1 MADIENQN
9 SLIPLSQAVETIKT
23 AILQGQYEAV
33 KGVNRIQLVVY
44 FSIGKYLSENT
55 HHFAYGS
62 AALKVISEQLRKE
75 LPGLR
80 GYSETQL
87 KEMRKFYDE
96 WIFLDAK
103 KSVAT
108 DKCATKKKSVVTD
121 ESQLTINQSDI
132 YHTMVIPDVTEF
144 PIEDFFAVPFTHHT
158 RIIALC
164 KERDA
169 RFYYI
174 HRTAEEHLS
183 VEALKK
189 LINQQAYEHREQI
202 PNNFS
207 KALVNSSVARK
218 AVMMF
223 KDSYALD
230 FNNVEE
236 IGLRDKIDVDERVI
250 EKEIVQNVKNFIM
263 TFGHDFTFVGNQ
275 YHLEVYNHDFF
286 PDLQYVCPM
295 RHLYTLNMDNKQD
308 ILWSVMH
315 DFCLS
320 SDDKTIYYRH
330 SDHLGSAN
338 WITDFHGD
346 PIQYLHYLPYGE
358 LLLNQQVA
366 GYDERYKFTDK
377 ERDAESGYDYFG
389 ARYYASPL
397 YNWTSVD
404 PLADQSPQISPYAYC
419 NWNPIKFVDPDGEEK
434 HIFLHPSNDENIY
447 ESSMNYVDNVPSIH
461 IWAHGNNHRINFY
474 DKNNNTTYEA
484 TTVDKLVAFLNDNVF
499 QYSDA
504 WKNHESE
511 GSQAVIVLHSC
522 ETGKGKNSIG
532 QQLSEQLPNT
542 VVIAPNEKVAVTKD
556 AKELGAYKTKELVK
570 PDGTKAQTIDKV
582 GAWVMFREGKMI
594 GSFNGAT
601 PPNVTNPK
609 QFQLDN

>member
-33 KGVNRIQLVVY
+33 KGVNRIQLAVY

-108 DKCATKKKSVVTD
+108 DKCATMKKSGVTD

-230 FNNVEE
+230 FINVEE

-286 PDLQYVCPM
+286 PDLLFFN
-295 RHLYTLNMDNKQD
+295 RELNALVVVELKAGEFNPSYLGQLTTYLQ
-308 ILWSVMH
+308 IL
-315 DFCLS
+315 
-320 SDDKTIYYRH
+320 DDKVRKPHENPSIGIV
-330 SDHLGSAN
+330 LCKSADKAFVEYVIKRYDSPMGVATYTTADDMPEN
-338 WITDFHGD
+338 VRRA
-346 PIQYLHYLPYGE
+346 LPDVEE
-358 LLLNQQVA
+358 LKRVLNK
-366 GYDERYKFTDK
+366 ETDK
-377 ERDAESGYDYFG
+377 EKIVRNNRAPV
-389 ARYYASPL
+389 A
-397 YNWTSVD
+397 
-404 PLADQSPQISPYAYC
+404 
-419 NWNPIKFVDPDGEEK
+419 K
-434 HIFLHPSNDENIY
+434 NI
-447 ESSMNYVDNVPSIH
+447 V
-461 IWAHGNNHRINFY
+461 R
-474 DKNNNTTYEA
+474 
-484 TTVDKLVAFLNDNVF
+484 
-499 QYSDA
+499 
-504 WKNHESE
+504 
-511 GSQAVIVLHSC
+511 
-522 ETGKGKNSIG
+522 
-532 QQLSEQLPNT
+532 
-542 VVIAPNEKVAVTKD
+542 
-556 AKELGAYKTKELVK
+556 
-570 PDGTKAQTIDKV
+570 
-582 GAWVMFREGKMI
+582 
-594 GSFNGAT
+594 
-601 PPNVTNPK
+601 
-609 QFQLDN
+609 